1 VQKVWWAN
9 IRWKSIVEIST
20 VLVINF
26 GGVRKSGV
34 HSSKNEQ
41 KLDSLFHFTTT
52 DLQGA
57 LRLHYTCISNKK
69 IMITKYET

>member
-1 VQKVWWAN
+1 VIYTYEHLAKKNLVQKVWWAN

-34 HSSKNEQ
+34 HSSK
-41 KLDSLFHFTTT
+41 K
-52 DLQGA
+52 
-57 LRLHYTCISNKK
+57 R
-69 IMITKYET
+69 TKVG